1 MGVSCSCNTN
11 ETDCGVE
18 IEDPTYDVK
27 PAAFPSAAIK
37 LKSSF
42 RGFQG
47 RQVSGELGTQNAM
60 IESPL

>member
-1 MGVSCSCNTN
+1 
-11 ETDCGVE
+11 VE